1 MCPLGPRPAS
11 PTPGGL
17 HMGSSLDW
25 REGLGSPKA
34 CSAQAEDG
42 RGASLPPPTAEAGV
56 LVPRLCLGKARQ
68 QLPYAR
74 RSCQRQA
81 HSLRRWLELSREE
94 PRAEDQ
100 EAEQQVQEELR
111 QVRRGRLGRLLGW
124 ASSQLAPRP
133 PRWRCRSSSWPTSC
147 RPGASPSTP
156 ASLGSRPYGGLCA
169 SHHIQEQNAEQQC
182 SLVYFKMLQ
191 LNESLFRSLPLF
203 IQKYCA
209 TDTVEKVQMAS
220 PAGEIH
226 SIPRKH
232 ETWSSPRPPQDLVP
246 VSICYLGTG
255 LLGTDSPLRHTPKTS
270 TRLVCFQ
277 CKPLINSSN
286 FCVFTQAWM

>member
-1 MCPLGPRPAS
+1 MVGEPLCLRPWQQKRVCLS
-11 PTPGGL
+11 PG
-17 HMGSSLDW
+17 
-25 REGLGSPKA
+25 
-34 CSAQAEDG
+34 C
-42 RGASLPPPTAEAGV
+42 
-56 LVPRLCLGKARQ
+56 RLCLGKARQ
-68 QLPYAR
+68 QLPYAL

-100 EAEQQVQEELR
+100 EAEQQVEEEL
-111 QVRRGRLGRLLGW
+111 QKVRRGRLGRLLGW
-124 ASSQLAPRP
+124 ASSQLVPRS

-156 ASLGSRPYGGLCA
+156 ASLGSRPCGGLCA
-169 SHHIQEQNAEQQC
+169 SHHVQEQNAEQQC
-182 SLVYFKMLQ
+182 FLVYFKMLQ

-209 TDTVEKVQMAS
+209 TDTVEKVQVAS

-232 ETWSSPRPPQDLVP
+232 ETWPPPPPPHAPHQWLPQDFVP

-255 LLGTDSPLRHTPKTS
+255 FLGTDTPLRHTPKTS
-270 TRLVCFQ
+270 TRLLCFQ